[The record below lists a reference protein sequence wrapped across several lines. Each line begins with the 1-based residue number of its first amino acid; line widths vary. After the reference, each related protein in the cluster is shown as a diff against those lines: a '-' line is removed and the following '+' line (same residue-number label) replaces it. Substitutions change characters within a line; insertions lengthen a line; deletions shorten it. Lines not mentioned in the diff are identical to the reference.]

1 MAIEHILAL
10 VAFIVVV
17 LTLSL
22 LLPTKSRGYRT
33 DGSGDGASAGWF
45 SDGADC
51 GAGSG
56 GSDGGG
62 GGD

>member
-33 DGSGDGASAGWF
+33 DGGDGGASAGWF
-45 SDGADC
+45 SDSSAD
-51 GAGSG
+51 G
-56 GSDGGG
+56 GGCDGGG